1 MCFLGVPVAV
11 VGGMLAGPLI
21 ALLGDEQFVE
31 RGAPTLALLFVAV
44 ALRFV
49 TGTLSQGLFACH
61 HQRFLFRLSVATLA
75 VNIVL
80 NVLLAARFGAAGAAA
95 ALVCTEVLG
104 LVFASWRLR
113 RQCGYRN
120 PVAFL
125 LRLLGPV
132 SVSIA
137 AVFVLSG
144 QHVLVAGLGAVMAY
158 LVANVAIGPVTP
170 SKLSALRRGA
180 NDDA

>member
-1 MCFLGVPVAV
+1 MYCW
-11 VGGMLAGPLI
+11 
-21 ALLGDEQFVE
+21 
-31 RGAPTLALLFVAV
+31 
-44 ALRFV
+44 
-49 TGTLSQGLFACH
+49 
-61 HQRFLFRLSVATLA
+61 QRDS
-75 VNIVL
+75 
-80 NVLLAARFGAAGAAA
+80 AGAAA

-132 SVSIA
+132 AVSMA
-137 AVFVLSG
+137 AVVALSG
-144 QHVLVAGLGAVMAY
+144 QHVLIAGTGAVMAY
-158 LVANVAIGPVTP
+158 LAANLVIGPVTP
-170 SKLSALRRGA
+170 SKLSALGRGA